1 MSEGRLL
8 IGLTFQQSVIRGDRE
23 GTWMDDVRAPARLWH
38 FVIFFSCLNFWRDGG
53 LARWRQAGEG
63 YWSQLPAQRS
73 STMGFSKIAEPSAIR
88 IRSYLVPTLPS
99 SHGRQQVWVWVHVWA
114 HMCVTLPSW
123 KKKLIKKQKHHHH
136 HLVCDHVRKRVSPL
150 LNLASHF
157 RVGRIVISRLCQ
169 QRKL

>member
-23 GTWMDDVRAPARLWH
+23 RTWMDDVRAPARLWH
-38 FVIFFSCLNFWRDGG
+38 FVTFFSCLNFWRDGG
-53 LARWRQAGEG
+53 LARWRQAGRWGVLE
-63 YWSQLPAQRS
+63 PA
-73 STMGFSKIAEPSAIR
+73 
-88 IRSYLVPTLPS
+88 PS
-99 SHGRQQVWVWVHVWA
+99 SAVLDHGIFKNRRASVPHSDQVISRPDAPFESRSTASLGLSARVSTYVCH
-114 HMCVTLPSW
+114 TPII
-123 KKKLIKKQKHHHH
+123 KKIIKKQKHH

>member
-88 IRSYLVPTLPS
+88 IRGSLRVAVDSKSGFECTCEHICV
-99 SHGRQQVWVWVHVWA
+99 SHSH
-114 HMCVTLPSW
+114 HE